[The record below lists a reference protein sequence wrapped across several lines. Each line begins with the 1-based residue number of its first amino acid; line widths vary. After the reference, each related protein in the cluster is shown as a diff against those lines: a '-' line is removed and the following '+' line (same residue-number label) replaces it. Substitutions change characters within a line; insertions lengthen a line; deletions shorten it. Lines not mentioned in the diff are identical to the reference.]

1 MQILIMVD
9 CMFTLLC
16 LSFAKEKKWVFY
28 GLIYFIDHDAL
39 LLSHGLLLEYNTS
52 PLSLRI
58 FVLNIGESYEIY

>member
-1 MQILIMVD
+1 MRILIMVD

-28 GLIYFIDHDAL
+28 GLIWFTDHDVL

-58 FVLNIGESYEIY
+58 FVLNIGEPNEIY